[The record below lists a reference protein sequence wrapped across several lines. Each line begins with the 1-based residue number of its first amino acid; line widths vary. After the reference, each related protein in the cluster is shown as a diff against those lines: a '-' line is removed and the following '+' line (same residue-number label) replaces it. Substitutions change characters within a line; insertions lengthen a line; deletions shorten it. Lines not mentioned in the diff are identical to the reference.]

1 MVKEVRL
8 PDLGEGIEG
17 ADVSEVVVSVG
28 DTVSKDDTLLVLE
41 SDKASMEIPAEEE
54 GVIKEILVSS
64 GDSLETGALLMKLE
78 TSEKDSLKTGE
89 ETLEG
94 EVKEVRLPDLGEGIE
109 GADVSEVVVSVG
121 DTVSKDDTLL
131 VLESDKASMEIPAE
145 EEGVIKEI
153 LVSSGDSLE
162 TGALLMKLETITSN
176 SRPNLEQNQ
185 TKTRIESVEKRVI
198 ADRNITFQEESS
210 PLSSGLF
217 ASPGVRRLARELEI
231 NLSVI
236 TGTGRKGRVTK
247 QDLHSYI
254 KLRMSTGSLST
265 STSSIMEI
273 DFSKWG
279 EVEKQKLTK
288 INKITASR
296 LQGAWREI
304 PHVTQHDDADITE
317 LDGFRKKL
325 KVSGDKKGI
334 KITFLPF
341 LLRAVSIVLKEMP
354 RFNSSLDQKNENLII
369 KKYINIGVAV
379 DTPSGLVVPSI
390 KDVDKKTI
398 LELSEELMEISLRA
412 KEKKLR
418 PDELVGSTFTIS
430 SLGGI
435 GGTRFSPIVNP
446 PEVAILGVSRSKW
459 SPVFYKETNSFVPR
473 YVMPFCVS
481 YDHRVI
487 DGAAGALFTT
497 QLTNILGNEK
507 NFED

>member
-1 MVKEVRL
+1 M
-8 PDLGEGIEG
+8 
-17 ADVSEVVVSVG
+17 
-28 DTVSKDDTLLVLE
+28 
-41 SDKASMEIPAEEE
+41 
-54 GVIKEILVSS
+54 
-64 GDSLETGALLMKLE
+64 
-78 TSEKDSLKTGE
+78 
-89 ETLEG
+89 
-94 EVKEVRLPDLGEGIE
+94 
-109 GADVSEVVVSVG
+109 
-121 DTVSKDDTLL
+121 
-131 VLESDKASMEIPAE
+131 
-145 EEGVIKEI
+145 
-153 LVSSGDSLE
+153 
-162 TGALLMKLETITSN
+162 
-176 SRPNLEQNQ
+176 
-185 TKTRIESVEKRVI
+185 
-198 ADRNITFQEESS
+198 
-210 PLSSGLF
+210 
-217 ASPGVRRLARELEI
+217 
-231 NLSVI
+231 
-236 TGTGRKGRVTK
+236 GR
-247 QDLHSYI
+247 
-254 KLRMSTGSLST
+254 
-265 STSSIMEI
+265 
-273 DFSKWG
+273 
-279 EVEKQKLTK
+279 VEKQKLTN

-296 LQGAWREI
+296 LQSAWREI
-304 PHVTQHDDADITE
+304 PHVTQYDDADITD

-334 KITFLPF
+334 KVTFLPF

-354 RFNSSLDQKNENLII
+354 RFNSSLDQKTENLII

-398 LELSEELMEISLRA
+398 LELSKELMEISLRA

-459 SPVFYKETNSFVPR
+459 SPVFNKEINSFEPR

-497 QLTNILGNEK
+497 HLTNILSNER

>member
-1 MVKEVRL
+1 MIKEVRL

-78 TSEKDSLKTGE
+78 TT
-89 ETLEG
+89 
-94 EVKEVRLPDLGEGIE
+94 
-109 GADVSEVVVSVG
+109 
-121 DTVSKDDTLL
+121 
-131 VLESDKASMEIPAE
+131 
-145 EEGVIKEI
+145 
-153 LVSSGDSLE
+153 
-162 TGALLMKLETITSN
+162 TSN
-176 SRPNLEQNQ
+176 SRLNLEQSQ
-185 TKTRIESVEKRVI
+185 TKTRQKSVEEKVVV
-198 ADRNITFQEESS
+198 DRNITFQEESS

-265 STSSIMEI
+265 APSFIKEI

-325 KVSGDKKGI
+325 KVFGGKKGV
-334 KITFLPF
+334 KVTFLPF

-354 RFNSSLDQKNENLII
+354 RFNSSLDQKTENLII

-398 LELSEELMEISLRA
+398 LELSKELMEISLRA

-459 SPVFYKETNSFVPR
+459 SPVFNKETNSFEPR

>member
-1 MVKEVRL
+1 MVREVRL

-28 DTVSKDDTLLVLE
+28 DTVSRDDTLLVLE

-78 TSEKDSLKTGE
+78 TSEKDSLKTE
-89 ETLEG
+89 EKTLES
-94 EVKEVRLPDLGEGIE
+94 EMKEIRLPDLGEGIE

-121 DTVSKDDTLL
+121 DTVSRDDTLL

-162 TGALLMKLETITSN
+162 TGALLMKLETTTSN
-176 SRPNLEQNQ
+176 SKPNLEQSQ
-185 TKTRIESVEKRVI
+185 TKTIQESVEEKVV
-198 ADRNITFQEESS
+198 ADRNMTFQEEAS

-231 NLSVI
+231 NLSII

-265 STSSIMEI
+265 APSSIKEI

-317 LDGFRKKL
+317 LDDFRKKL

-334 KITFLPF
+334 KVTFLPF

-354 RFNSSLDQKNENLII
+354 RFNSSIDQKVENLII

-398 LELSEELMEISLRA
+398 LELSKELMEISLRA

-459 SPVFYKETNSFVPR
+459 SPVFNKETNSFEPR

>member
-1 MVKEVRL
+1 MVKE
-8 PDLGEGIEG
+8 IC
-17 ADVSEVVVSVG
+17 
-28 DTVSKDDTLLVLE
+28 
-41 SDKASMEIPAEEE
+41 
-54 GVIKEILVSS
+54 
-64 GDSLETGALLMKLE
+64 
-78 TSEKDSLKTGE
+78 
-89 ETLEG
+89 
-94 EVKEVRLPDLGEGIE
+94 LPDLGEGIE

-162 TGALLMKLETITSN
+162 TGALLMKLETIISKPKPKPKPK
-176 SRPNLEQNQ
+176 PNLEQSQ
-185 TKTRIESVEKRVI
+185 TKSSQESVEEKVV
-198 ADRNITFQEESS
+198 ADRNMTFQEESS
-210 PLSSGLF
+210 PPLSSGLF

-254 KLRMSTGSLST
+254 KLRMSTGSLAT
-265 STSSIMEI
+265 DYSSIKEI

-334 KITFLPF
+334 KVTFLPF

-354 RFNSSLDQKNENLII
+354 RFNSSLDQKTENLII

-398 LELSEELMEISLRA
+398 LELSKELMEISLRA

-459 SPVFYKETNSFVPR
+459 SPVFNKETNSFEPR

-497 QLTNILGNEK
+497 QLINILGNEK

>member
-78 TSEKDSLKTGE
+78 TT
-89 ETLEG
+89 
-94 EVKEVRLPDLGEGIE
+94 
-109 GADVSEVVVSVG
+109 
-121 DTVSKDDTLL
+121 
-131 VLESDKASMEIPAE
+131 
-145 EEGVIKEI
+145 
-153 LVSSGDSLE
+153 
-162 TGALLMKLETITSN
+162 TSN
-176 SRPNLEQNQ
+176 SKPNLEQSQ
-185 TKTRIESVEKRVI
+185 SKIRQESVEEKVT
-198 ADRNITFQEESS
+198 ADRNMTFQEESL

-265 STSSIMEI
+265 ATSSIKEI